1 MFNFN
6 KIKKAA
12 ADLISIIVSVV
23 IIAALVLG
31 ILLFLSNKVRSTAM
45 DEINNTMNT
54 ITGIAEAN
62 RNNTDIIVPG
72 GPGGGEIPEG
82 PQTPVTSP
90 IKFGQRYM
98 YMSDW
103 EGLIVYT
110 FFEDGSNI
118 TRVGDNSNTYPA
130 GTFIYDGNELFYKD
144 GDYTEL
150 VGVVSNDGETIESY
164 GDTFYVEK
172 DSPLKL
178 NEPYNRY
185 TYSNRVSDEFIVT
198 SEHIENEDYIIIGG
212 KYLYSNDGELVAEI
226 SDDGN
231 YIFRYSWAVY
241 THESVFNPDDIKWGL
256 TYTSVDNN
264 TGKKS
269 HILFRPDG
277 AYMFIESTDSYGF
290 VLDENPEFFEKGS
303 FAFNGN
309 KVLIKNQNGEYEDW
323 GEVSGPDGNIIYLKD
338 GRMFGILV

>member
-1 MFNFN
+1 MSNFN

-31 ILLFLSNKVRSTAM
+31 ILLFLSNKVRQTAQ

-62 RNNTDIIVPG
+62 RNNTDIVIPG

-82 PQTPVTSP
+82 PQTPVASP
-90 IKFGQRYM
+90 VKFGQRYM
-98 YMSDW
+98 YMSNW
-103 EGLIVYT
+103 EGLIAYT
-110 FFEDGSNI
+110 FFEDGRFVERI
-118 TRVGDNSNTYPA
+118 GDNSNTYPA
-130 GTFIYDGNELFYKD
+130 GTIIYDGNEVFYKD
-144 GDYTEL
+144 GDYIEL
-150 VGVVSNDGETIESY
+150 VGVVSNDGETLNSNGE
-164 GDTFYVEK
+164 TFYVEK

-178 NEPYNRY
+178 NESYNRY
-185 TYSNRVSDEFIVT
+185 TYNNKIDDELFIYT
-198 SEHIENEDYIIIGG
+198 EEIEYEYYIIIGG
-212 KYLYSNDGELVAEI
+212 KYLYSNDGTFIAEI

-231 YIFRYSWAVY
+231 HLFVNDWIVY
-241 THESVFNPDDIKWGL
+241 TRESIFNPEDIKWGL
-256 TYTSVDNN
+256 TFTSTDYN
-264 TGKKS
+264 TNKKS

-277 AYMFIESTDSYGF
+277 AYAFIKSSDKYRF
-290 VLDENPEFFEKGS
+290 DFDENPEFFEKGS

-323 GEVSGPDGNIIYLKD
+323 GEVGDSNGCVIYLED
-338 GRMFGILV
+338 GRMFGVLV